1 MTTGKSKFNWENLI
15 IGIIFIITSLI
26 AFRDPTAN
34 LLAIV
39 MVFGISALFDGVFQ
53 LFIRRRIR
61 KVTGY
66 RSTFITVIGVINLLI
81 GILLL
86 FNLYGS
92 AAALPY
98 VFSFWFIIRSIEG
111 LLNSGLAKIVS
122 NGYYWFKV
130 IVNILGIIVGI
141 LLLKNPFSAVL
152 TITYLVGFY
161 FMLFGILNIIE
172 AFAETRY

>member
-1 MTTGKSKFNWENLI
+1 MTRGKAKFNWENLI
-15 IGIIFIITSLI
+15 IGIIFIIASLI
-26 AFRDPTAN
+26 AFKDPTVN

-39 MVFGISALFDGVFQ
+39 MIFGISALSDGVFQ
-53 LFIRRRIR
+53 LFLRRRIR

-98 VFSFWFIIRSIEG
+98 VFAFWFIIRSIEG
-111 LLNSGLAKIVS
+111 LLNSGLAKIIS
-122 NGYYWFKV
+122 NSYYWFKV
-130 IVNILGIIVGI
+130 VINILGIIIGI
-141 LLLKNPFSAVL
+141 LLLKNPFSAAL
-152 TITYLVGFY
+152 TITYLVGSY
-161 FMLFGILNIIE
+161 FMIFGILNIIE
-172 AFAETRY
+172 AFAEREY